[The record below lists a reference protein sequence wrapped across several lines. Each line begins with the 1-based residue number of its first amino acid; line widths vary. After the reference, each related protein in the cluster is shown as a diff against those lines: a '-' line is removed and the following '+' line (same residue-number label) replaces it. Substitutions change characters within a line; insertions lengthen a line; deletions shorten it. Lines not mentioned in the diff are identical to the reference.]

1 MPNPYQNKTIAVF
14 GASQDPAKYG
24 FKIFAALLQ
33 KEYRVVGINPKGG
46 EVNGHAFYMS
56 LADVPGEVDVAIM
69 VIPPAALLG
78 AVEACKT
85 KGVKEIWFQPGA
97 QDDAAFVVATA
108 AGMKA
113 VNACFMAENGL
124 W

>member
-1 MPNPYQNKTIAVF
+1 MPNSYKNKTIAVF

-24 FKIFAALLQ
+24 YKIFYTLVQ
-33 KEYRVVGINPKGG
+33 KGFSVYGINPKGG
-46 EVNGHAFYMS
+46 QVDGKDFYQS
-56 LADVPGEVDVAIM
+56 LADVPGIVEVAIM
-69 VIPPAALLG
+69 VIPSAALLG
-78 AVEACKT
+78 AVEACKS

-97 QDDAAFVVATA
+97 QEDNAFVVATA
-108 AGMKA
+108 AGIKA

>member
-1 MPNPYQNKTIAVF
+1 MLDPYQNKTMAVF
-14 GASQDPAKYG
+14 GASQDPSKYG
-24 FKIFAALLQ
+24 FKILNTLLQ
-33 KEYRVVGINPKGG
+33 KGYRAVGINPKGG
-46 EVNGHAFYMS
+46 EINGHAFYTA
-56 LADVPGEVDVAIM
+56 LADVPGAVDVAIM

-78 AVEACKT
+78 AVQACKT

-97 QDDAAFVVATA
+97 REDSAFVMATA

>member
-1 MPNPYQNKTIAVF
+1 MPNPYQNKTIAVV
-14 GASQDPAKYG
+14 GASQDTSKYG
-24 FKIFAALLQ
+24 FKILNTLLQ
-33 KEYRVVGINPKGG
+33 KGYRAVGINPKGG
-46 EVNGHAFYMS
+46 EINGNPFYRS
-56 LADVPGEVDVAIM
+56 LADVPGPVDVAIM

-78 AVEACKT
+78 AVEMCKN

-97 QDDAAFVVATA
+97 QEDNAFVMATA
-108 AGMKA
+108 AGIKA

>member
-1 MPNPYQNKTIAVF
+1 MPNPYQNKTIVVF
-14 GASQDPAKYG
+14 GASQDSSKYG
-24 FKIFAALLQ
+24 YKIFHTLTQ
-33 KEYRVVGINPKGG
+33 KGFKVYGINPKGG
-46 EVNGHAFYMS
+46 QVDGQTLYTA
-56 LADVPGEVDVAIM
+56 LADVPETVDVAIM

-78 AVEACKT
+78 AVEQCKA
-85 KGVKEIWFQPGA
+85 KKVKEIWFQPGA
-97 QDDAAFVVATA
+97 QEEAAFVLATA

>member
-14 GASQDPAKYG
+14 GASQDSAKYG
-24 FKIFAALLQ
+24 FKIFVTLLQ
-33 KEYRVVGINPKGG
+33 KGYRVVGINPKGG
-46 EVNGHAFYMS
+46 EVNGQAFYTS
-56 LADVPGEVDVAIM
+56 LADVPGPVDVAIM
-69 VIPPAALLG
+69 VIPPAGLLG
-78 AVEACKT
+78 AVEACKA

-97 QDDAAFVVATA
+97 QEDSAFVVATA
-108 AGMKA
+108 AGIKA

>member
-14 GASQDPAKYG
+14 GASQDSAKYG
-24 FKIFAALLQ
+24 FKIFATLLQ
-33 KEYRVVGINPKGG
+33 KGYRVVGINPKGG
-46 EVNGHAFYMS
+46 EINGQPFYTS
-56 LADVPGEVDVAIM
+56 LADVPGAVDVAIM

-78 AVEACKT
+78 AVEACKA

-97 QDDAAFVVATA
+97 QEDSAFVMATA
-108 AGMKA
+108 AGIRA

>member
-14 GASQDPAKYG
+14 GASQDTSKYG
-24 FKIFAALLQ
+24 FKILNTLLQ
-33 KEYRVVGINPKGG
+33 KGYRAVGINPKGG
-46 EVNGHAFYMS
+46 EINGHAFYPS
-56 LADVPGEVDVAIM
+56 LVDVPGPVDVAIM

-78 AVEACKT
+78 AVEACKH

-97 QDDAAFVVATA
+97 QEDNAFVMATA
-108 AGMKA
+108 AGIKA

>member
-1 MPNPYQNKTIAVF
+1 MPNPYQNKTIAVI
-14 GASQDPAKYG
+14 GASQDTSKYG
-24 FKIFAALLQ
+24 FKILSTLLQ
-33 KEYRVVGINPKGG
+33 KGYRAVGINPKGG
-46 EVNGHAFYMS
+46 EINGHAFYPS
-56 LADVPGEVDVAIM
+56 LADVPGPVDVAIM

-78 AVEACKT
+78 AVEACKN

-97 QDDAAFVVATA
+97 QEDNAFVMATA
-108 AGMKA
+108 AGIKA

>member
-1 MPNPYQNKTIAVF
+1 MPNSYQNKTIAVF

-33 KEYRVVGINPKGG
+33 KEYHAVGINPKGG
-46 EVNGHAFYMS
+46 EVNGHPFYTS

-69 VIPPAALLG
+69 VIPPTALLG
-78 AVEACKT
+78 AVEACKA

-97 QDDAAFVVATA
+97 QDDAAFVMATA